1 LRCLRV
7 CRRAA
12 SVWARRAAVSP
23 RTTSRRVLP
32 VESRGEATPSRAHRM
47 SQSGQKLWAALLG
60 KLRSSH
66 PCRTAPSGLDARARR
81 VLGLL

>member
-60 KLRSSH
+60 S
-66 PCRTAPSGLDARARR
+66 
-81 VLGLL
+81 